1 MLNFGHLRQTSPS
14 ESCRAQASHPPLFHP
29 GRQSVWPAAEG
40 SQTLCRGQRPHFLF
54 LFPGTFPA
62 YSAPLCGPRCPRRSA
77 GPSGRGYCPE
87 IRSTLCQT
95 IAFRFYHNFRKNTNP
110 NPGGSLTA
118 AFFHGLLTQ
127 DLRNSNQWDS
137 SSWILP
143 AKEGNYLKIVRML
156 LCPVSLL

>member
-77 GPSGRGYCPE
+77 GHSDRGYCPE

-118 AFFHGLLTQ
+118 AFSHGLLTQ
-127 DLRNSNQWDS
+127 DLRNSNQWNS
-137 SSWILP
+137 SSWVLP
-143 AKEGNYLKIVRML
+143 AKEGNYPKIVRML

>member
-1 MLNFGHLRQTSPS
+1 MLNFGHLRQTSPP
-14 ESCRAQASHPPLFHP
+14 ESCRAQTSHPPCFIRAGKSFGP
-29 GRQSVWPAAEG
+29 PQRAAK
-40 SQTLCRGQRPHFLF
+40 RFAAVNRPHLLS

-77 GPSGRGYCPE
+77 GHSGRGYCPE

-118 AFFHGLLTQ
+118 AFSHGLLTQ
-127 DLRNSNQWDS
+127 DLRNSNQWNS
-137 SSWILP
+137 SSWVLP

>member
-1 MLNFGHLRQTSPS
+1 MLNFGHLRHTSPP
-14 ESCRAQASHPPLFHP
+14 ESWQGPDLPSPLFHP
-29 GRQSVWPAAEG
+29 GTQSVWPAAEG
-40 SQTLCRGQRPHFLF
+40 SQTLCSSQPTAPSS

-62 YSAPLCGPRCPRRSA
+62 PSTPPSGPRCLRRSA
-77 GPSGRGYCPE
+77 GHSGRGYCPE

-127 DLRNSNQWDS
+127 DLRNSNQ
-137 SSWILP
+137 
-143 AKEGNYLKIVRML
+143 
-156 LCPVSLL
+156 

>member
-14 ESCRAQASHPPLFHP
+14 ESCRAQASHPPVSSGQAKRLA
-29 GRQSVWPAAEG
+29 RR
-40 SQTLCRGQRPHFLF
+40 RGQPNALPRSTPALSF

-77 GPSGRGYCPE
+77 GHSGRGYCPE

-143 AKEGNYLKIVRML
+143 VKEGNYLKIVRML